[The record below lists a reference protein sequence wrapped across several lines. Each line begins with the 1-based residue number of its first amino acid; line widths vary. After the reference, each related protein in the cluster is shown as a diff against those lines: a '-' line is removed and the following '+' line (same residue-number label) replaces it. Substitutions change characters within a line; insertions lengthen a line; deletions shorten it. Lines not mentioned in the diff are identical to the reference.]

1 MGNTERIVN
10 ARDVALWAFHGAM
23 DTTVPVAGSREMFT
37 SLEAVKGNIRY
48 TEYPDVGH
56 NS

>member
-1 MGNTERIVN
+1 VGNTERIVN

-37 SLEAVKGNIRY
+37 SLEAVKGNIGY
-48 TEYPDVGH
+48 TEYPDVGP